1 MIIGTPPAM
10 SGSSHPPS
18 LRSPSE
24 TSQASL
30 RTKVLTRNVHHS
42 IHATLRESSCSFVTS
57 CRIRF
62 DAKAPSKRKPSIR
75 RRPPSKRHLYI
86 LIRDALHL
94 TVLAS
99 KSHYF
104 FIRERLQRKSSHG
117 CFCQHILRSYPFER
131 LVVGAKIVNS
141 LKAMSFVRQSWPNGI
156 LFCQ

>member
-1 MIIGTPPAM
+1 MIIGTTAAK

-42 IHATLRESSCSFVTS
+42 IHATLRES
-57 CRIRF
+57 R
-62 DAKAPSKRKPSIR
+62 APSSFRVVFASMPPSERKPSLR

-117 CFCQHILRSYPFER
+117 CFCQHILRSYPFEW
-131 LVVGAKIVNS
+131 LIVGAKIVNS